1 MIGIKGIATK
11 PIIDANANPEDVAL
25 GKIFYNNS
33 GKQTGTGMMDYAK
46 SYTVKISTIDGAS
59 MKISSNTV
67 DFYYPNPETKSLE
80 KLYVMASDGIII
92 RDHVSVELP
101 EFNQLVGIG
110 FNDIRYNLMAAGIV
124 ICRTKPSNN
133 YTMPEPIMFLSDGRI
148 GKFSNIVAIFETG
161 TYTFYYE

>member
-1 MIGIKGIATK
+1 MIGIRGIAKKSITN
-11 PIIDANANPEDVAL
+11 ANANPIDVAS

-46 SYTVKISTIDGAS
+46 SYTVKISTIDGATMS
-59 MKISSNTV
+59 FNRDNA

-80 KLYVMASDGIII
+80 KLYVMSSDKII

-101 EFNQLVGIG
+101 EFNRLVGIG
-110 FNDIRYNLMAAGIV
+110 FNNVRYNLMAASIA

-133 YTMPEPIMFLSDGRI
+133 YTIPEPTMFLSDGRI
-148 GKFSNIVAIFETG
+148 GKFSNIVAIF
-161 TYTFYYE
+161 